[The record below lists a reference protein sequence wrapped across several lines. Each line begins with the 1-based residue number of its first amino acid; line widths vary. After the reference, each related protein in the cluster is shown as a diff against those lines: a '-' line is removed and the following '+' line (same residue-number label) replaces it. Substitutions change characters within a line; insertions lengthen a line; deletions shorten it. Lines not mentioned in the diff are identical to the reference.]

1 MLEIEEMI
9 HDAYIKEQASK
20 DPWNDS
26 PYKELLKLTIDQRG
40 KIGEQIISEAIKQAN
55 NSHLCIEED
64 VSDVNAKGDGVH
76 YDIRV
81 NGQLIEI
88 KTAYRGTSNSWQHEN
103 LYKTAA
109 TMSLFLDF
117 DYHGIYVSIF
127 PEDILPLGK
136 DSKVFGRKH
145 GTLRQNKDDGYK
157 LDFSLTTFKNFA
169 NYGNA
174 YSVYFDADEASLED
188 IGIFVTERI
197 LTYVDSI

>member
-1 MLEIEEMI
+1 M
-9 HDAYIKEQASK
+9 
-20 DPWNDS
+20 
-26 PYKELLKLTIDQRG
+26 
-40 KIGEQIISEAIKQAN
+40 
-55 NSHLCIEED
+55 
-64 VSDVNAKGDGVH
+64 
-76 YDIRV
+76 
-81 NGQLIEI
+81 
-88 KTAYRGTSNSWQHEN
+88 
-103 LYKTAA
+103 
-109 TMSLFLDF
+109 
-117 DYHGIYVSIF
+117 
-127 PEDILPLGK
+127 GK